1 MQEPRIPDNE
11 EERLACLNSLDIL
24 DTPPERIYDQVTALA
39 ADILDVPIALVS
51 IVDRERQWF
60 KSKCGLDA
68 DETGRDISFCGHV
81 VFTNQPLTIPDTLQ
95 DERFA
100 DNPLVTGEPKI
111 RFYAGLPITIKDNIT
126 VGTLCVIDT
135 KPRQLTEEQ
144 IRRFHQLKSI
154 VEESFI
160 AIRNS
165 LTDPLTSTFNRRML
179 GQIGEKLIAKV
190 NRDKMTFACASI
202 DIDFFKNI
210 NDTHGHEA
218 GDKILVNFASFLQQ
232 QLRKEDYLFRIG
244 GEEFCI
250 LFPGTTASKATHYV
264 ERLVESLRNKVFS
277 YNNSQF
283 NLTASIGITEYQKH
297 DISIDSVLKKADLCL
312 YESKSH
318 GRDRITV
325 FSQTG

>member
-11 EERLACLNSLDIL
+11 EERIAFLQSLDIL
-24 DTPPERIYDQVTALA
+24 DTPPERIYDQVTELA

-51 IVDRERQWF
+51 IVDKDRQWF

-81 VFTNQPLTIPDTLQ
+81 VFSNQPLTIPDTLE
-95 DERFA
+95 DARFA

-135 KPRQLTEEQ
+135 KPRQLTEDQ
-144 IRRFHQLKSI
+144 IRRFEQLKTI
-154 VEESFI
+154 VQESFI
-160 AIRNS
+160 TIRNS
-165 LTDPLTSTFNRRML
+165 LTDPLTSIYNRRML
-179 GQIGEKLIAKV
+179 AQIGEKLIAKA
-190 NRDKMTFACASI
+190 NRDEMTFACASI
-202 DIDFFKNI
+202 DIDYFKNI

-218 GDKILVNFASFLQQ
+218 GDKILIEFTRFLQEE
-232 QLRKEDYLFRIG
+232 LRKEDYLFRIG

-264 ERLVESLRNKVFS
+264 ERLIESLRSKVFS
-277 YNNSQF
+277 YYMSKF
-283 NLTASIGITEYQKH
+283 KLTASIGITGYQRH
-297 DISIDSVLKKADLCL
+297 DRSIDSVLKRADLCL

-325 FSQTG
+325 FSQTA